1 MIYAHARMS
10 GDITLIQNHV
20 GVFSARIGYLC
31 GLLQISRMKNWT
43 EFLVGSTLYTAQQY
57 GSISLSVSLA
67 HGNAVLRE
75 TANLLSI
82 SNQTNLAIK
91 GIIAI
96 KAMSVMSKVAGQS
109 SAYSVSA

>member
-1 MIYAHARMS
+1 
-10 GDITLIQNHV
+10 
-20 GVFSARIGYLC
+20 
-31 GLLQISRMKNWT
+31 MKNWT

-67 HGNAVLRE
+67 HRHTVLRE

-96 KAMSVMSKVAGQS
+96 KAMSVMIEVAGQS
-109 SAYSVSA
+109 AAYSVSA

>member
-1 MIYAHARMS
+1 
-10 GDITLIQNHV
+10 
-20 GVFSARIGYLC
+20 
-31 GLLQISRMKNWT
+31 MKNWT

-57 GSISLSVSLA
+57 GSISPSISLA
-67 HGNAVLRE
+67 HGHTIFRE

-96 KAMSVMSKVAGQS
+96 KAMSVMIEVAGQS
-109 SAYSVSA
+109 ADYSVSAA